1 VIDIIESLQK
11 NQDVLMAAVFTLM
24 ILCGTVTLAI
34 YNITEALEVRW
45 RRK

>member
-1 VIDIIESLQK
+1 MLCKCQEIHPD
-11 NQDVLMAAVFTLM
+11 DVGKPG
-24 ILCGTVTLAI
+24 CSI